1 MRFIFTFAG
10 LRLTDTTL
18 EKRHAII
25 LAAMK
30 LFVLH
35 GAHAV
40 TMAEIAQEAGVGV
53 GTVYRN
59 FESKEEIIQQIWIW
73 QKEEE
78 AAFVFKSFT
87 ATGTIHEQFNFLWG
101 RVIRYFVTHPLEFQ
115 FSYQFASSPVLTKE
129 IHEVAMKEFLTLDKL
144 FSAGIEKGLFKPLKA
159 RHLRLFTFSTINGW
173 ILWAIDEN
181 MKFTDKTIDLFLTMA
196 WDAIRK

>member
-1 MRFIFTFAG
+1 M
-10 LRLTDTTL
+10 D
-18 EKRHAII
+18 KRKAII
-25 LAAMK
+25 LAALK

-35 GAHAV
+35 GVHAV
-40 TMAEIAQEAGVGV
+40 TIADIAQEAGVGI

-59 FESKEEIIQQIWIW
+59 FDSKESIIQQIWIW

-78 AAFVFKSFT
+78 ATFVFKDFK
-87 ATGTIHEQFNFLWG
+87 ATGTIHEQFNFLWK
-101 RVIRYFVTHPLEFQ
+101 RVIKYFVAHPMEFQ
-115 FSYQFASSPVLTKE
+115 FSYQFASSPILTRE
-129 IHEVAMKEFLTLDKL
+129 IHEIAMKPFLVFDELYA
-144 FSAGIEKGLFKPLKA
+144 AGIKKDLFKPLKA

-196 WDAIRK
+196 WDAIRR